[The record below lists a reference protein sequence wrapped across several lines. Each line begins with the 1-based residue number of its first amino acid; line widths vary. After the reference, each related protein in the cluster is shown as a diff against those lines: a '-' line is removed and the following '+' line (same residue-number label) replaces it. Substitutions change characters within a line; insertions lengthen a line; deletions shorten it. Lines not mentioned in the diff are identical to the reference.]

1 MSVLNVDELFI
12 NSNLNIPSVT
22 ESQRDAMTKIIG
34 MVIYNSTTG
43 QFEVWTGD
51 PDTDVDADYGVGWIS
66 SPGPEL
72 YTFSSVTFTPGGNS
86 GRDGPSLA
94 QIRTGIS
101 GNTGWKNDTNFLN
114 SSNGVITWAV
124 PKDGNY
130 TIEAW
135 GAQGGRSNCY
145 GPNGGQGARVR
156 GTFSLNQG
164 DTLKMVVGQRGS
176 NQCYDCGGGGAS
188 YVCTSGNQA
197 LLVAAGGGGGS
208 ASGMSG
214 PGPFY
219 GRTSTNG
226 GSTSWATGGSANNGG
241 GGMTAGGGGGVTGN
255 GGGSWYGRS
264 FTNGSQGGP
273 GPAPGG
279 FGGGG
284 GGGQTNGAG
293 GGGGYGGGGA
303 SYWSFYGAGGGSY
316 NGGTGQS
323 NSDNANSNDGKI
335 SITFAG

>member
-1 MSVLNVDELFI
+1 MSQVNADRINLGMGVKIPTLTQSQI
-12 NSNLNIPSVT
+12 NSCSNRAGDIV
-22 ESQRDAMTKIIG
+22 
-34 MVIYNSTTG
+34 YNSTEESMQVYNALDG
-43 QFEVWTGD
+43 VWEFIGSG
-51 PDTDVDADYGVGWIS
+51 A
-66 SPGPEL
+66 EL
-72 YTFSSVTFTPGGNS
+72 YEFQSVTFTPGGSS

-94 QIRTGIS
+94 QVRSGITG
-101 GNTGWKNDTNFLN
+101 NDAWKNDTQFLQVN
-114 SSNGVITWAV
+114 SGKISWTV
-124 PKDGNY
+124 PTDGEY
-130 TIEAW
+130 QIQAE

-145 GPNGGQGARVR
+145 GPAGGQGARMQ
-156 GTFSLNQG
+156 GTFSLIGGEQ
-164 DTLKMVVGQRGS
+164 LQLVVGQKGS

-188 YVCTSGNQA
+188 YVCDSSNSA
-197 LLVAAGGGGGS
+197 LIVAAGGGGGS

-214 PGPFY
+214 PGPHW
-219 GRTSTNG
+219 GRTNNQG
-226 GSTSWATGGSANNGG
+226 GSTSWATGGTANNGG

-316 NGGTGQS
+316 NGGTNPS
-323 NSDNANSNDGKI
+323 NQNNAKSNDGSI
-335 SITFAG
+335 SITKIA